1 MVDTHEGPLDEA
13 AIALVPASPGAY
25 RLWDAGRVLFVGMTN
40 GTRTLRT
47 ELMRHRRGDFG
58 LRTQR
63 ASHFECLA
71 AATAVEA
78 HRLYLSLYL
87 SSGLRDE
94 PARVRI

>member
-13 AIALVPASPGAY
+13 GIALAPATPGAY
-25 RLWDAGRVLFVGMTN
+25 RLWDAGRVLFVGMTC
-40 GTRTLRT
+40 GPRTLRS
-47 ELMRHRRGDFG
+47 ELKRHWRGDFG
-58 LRTQR
+58 PCTQR

-87 SSGLRDE
+87 SSGLRAE
-94 PARVRI
+94 PAPVRI